1 MRPSR
6 LAWGAAIAIACAFP
20 AGGQEPR
27 APGLAIEGARA
38 EEFLGKARV
47 LKKESIGTGITRPDR
62 LTLTDGQQ
70 TLRAVWKTI
79 NVHTLGQQRMEFGW
93 EFDFRDSWKSEV
105 AAYELDKLLGLGLV
119 PPTVERSIDGRT
131 GSLQLWVEKAMTE
144 DDRRTR
150 KVEPPD
156 LQKWNRQLHNVR
168 LFHQLTYNTDFHNI
182 RNVLFDPEFRV
193 YLVDS
198 SRAFRI
204 QRSLL
209 APDDL
214 VCFSRSALGKLK
226 ALDRPALE
234 EHLGPW
240 LGKMQVEGLLARRDV
255 ILALVDQRIRE
266 KGEGAVLL
274 P

>member
-6 LAWGAAIAIACAFP
+6 LACGAAIALACAFP

-27 APGLAIEGARA
+27 AAGLAIEGAGA
-38 EEFLGKARV
+38 EEFLRTARV
-47 LKKESIGTGITRPDR
+47 LSKESIGTGITRPDR
-62 LTLTDGQQ
+62 LTLTDGHQ

-93 EFDFRDSWKSEV
+93 EFDFRDTWKSEV

-119 PPTVERSIDGRT
+119 PPTVERSLYGRT

-144 DDRRTR
+144 DDRLTR
-150 KVEPPD
+150 KLEPPD
-156 LQKWNRQLHNVR
+156 LQKWNRQLYNVR
-168 LFHQLTYNTDFHNI
+168 LFHQLTYNTDFRNI
-182 RNVLFDPEFRV
+182 RNVLFDPDFRV

-204 QRSLL
+204 QRTLL

-214 VCFSRSALGKLK
+214 ARVSRSALGKLR
-226 ALDRPALE
+226 ALDRPTLRE
-234 EHLGPW
+234 RLGPW
-240 LGKMQVEGLLARRDV
+240 LGKMQMEGLLARRDV
-255 ILALVDQRIRE
+255 ILALIDERIKE

>member
-1 MRPSR
+1 MGPSPF
-6 LAWGAAIAIACAFP
+6 ACAAAIALVCAGP

-27 APGLAIEGARA
+27 ASGLAIEGTKA
-38 EEFLGKARV
+38 EEFLRTARV
-47 LKKESIGTGITRPDR
+47 LRKEQIGTGITRPDR

-144 DDRRTR
+144 DDRRRR
-150 KVEPPD
+150 KVEPSD

-168 LFHQLTYNTDFHNI
+168 LFHQLTYNADFHNI

-214 VCFSRSALGKLK
+214 VCISRSALDKLK

-240 LGKMQVEGLLARRDV
+240 LGKMQMEGLLARRDV
-255 ILALVDQRIRE
+255 ILALIDDRIRE

>member
-1 MRPSR
+1 MRPSA
-6 LAWGAAIAIACAFP
+6 LAYGAAIALACAGS

-27 APGLAIEGARA
+27 AAGLAIEGAGA
-38 EEFLGKARV
+38 EEFLRTARV
-47 LKKESIGTGITRPDR
+47 LGKESIGSGITRPDR
-62 LTLTDGQQ
+62 LTLTDGQK

-79 NVHTLGQQRMEFGW
+79 NVHTVGHQRMEFGW

-119 PPTVERSIDGRT
+119 PPTVERSLYGRT

-144 DDRRTR
+144 DDRLTR
-150 KVEPPD
+150 KLEPPD
-156 LQKWNRQLHNVR
+156 VQKWNRQLHGVR
-168 LFHQLTYNTDFHNI
+168 LFHQLTSNADFRNV

-204 QRSLL
+204 QRKLL

-214 VCFSRSALGKLK
+214 VCISRSALEKLK
-226 ALDRPALE
+226 ALDRPTLKE
-234 EHLGPW
+234 RLGPW
-240 LGKMQVEGLLARRDV
+240 LGKMQMEGLLARRDV
-255 ILALVDQRIRE
+255 ILALIDQRIEE
-266 KGEGAVLL
+266 KGEAAVLL